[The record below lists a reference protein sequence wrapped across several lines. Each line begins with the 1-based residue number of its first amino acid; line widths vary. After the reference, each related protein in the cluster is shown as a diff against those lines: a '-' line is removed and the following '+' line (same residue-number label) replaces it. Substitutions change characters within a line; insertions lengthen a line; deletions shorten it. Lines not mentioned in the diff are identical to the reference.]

1 MADGV
6 REHDTFVSF
15 AGDASAAILDAAPG
29 GITVQAPDGRLLYA
43 NQDAAALAG
52 FAGPAEMMATAP
64 SEILDRFVFFDEQG
78 TPLPRTEL
86 PSRQAMR
93 GLQPVERLVRW
104 HPAAGGPDRWSVVCA
119 RPVFAG
125 DGTVRFVVN
134 VFRDVTERERAAEA
148 LRRSERRMSLL
159 AATCPRLLDRDP
171 DGATI
176 LERLAGLIVPEL
188 ADVCLVRQGGGPTDR
203 PSRAATAFGPAV
215 DPAAAEQLEGGDDL
229 LDGLP
234 DRLPPVAADVR
245 DLPDPEVARRL
256 GRLGFGS
263 AIVVPLCAGRT
274 HIGDVTLL
282 GVHDRPPYEEADRA
296 LAGEM
301 ANRAGLAA
309 QNARLVRQQRAVASA
324 LQRALLP
331 PELPAIAG
339 MELAARYDAASSDIG
354 GDFYDVIPAGPSRWL
369 IAVGDVCGK
378 GFEAASFTAMVRYTL
393 RAFAPAVARPSDL
406 LAQLN
411 QALLAQL
418 PPDRF
423 CTVACGL
430 LDRSGDQTRLTLSL
444 GGHPRPLHVAPGGAV
459 RPVGTPGTLLGCL
472 PRAQVSDHEVLLQ
485 PGDAIVLFTDGVGAA
500 SPGAED
506 DRLLSVLRQEAG
518 ASAACLAQAV
528 EMVAP
533 AERPGEDDLAV
544 LVLRRLPHLR

>member
-6 REHDTFVSF
+6 REHDELVSF
-15 AGDASAAILDAAPG
+15 VTEAAAAILDAAPD

-43 NQDAAALAG
+43 NQYAAALAG
-52 FAGPAEMMATAP
+52 FAGPAEMMEAP
-64 SEILDRFVFFDEQG
+64 SSEILGRFVFLDDHG
-78 TPLPRTEL
+78 TPLPHTEL
-86 PSRQAMR
+86 PGRQALQ
-93 GLQPVERLVRW
+93 GLQPAERLVHWR
-104 HPAAGGPDRWSVVCA
+104 PVAGGPDRWSVVCA
-119 RPVFAG
+119 RPVFSRG
-125 DGTVRFVVN
+125 GKVRFVVN
-134 VFRDVTERERAAEA
+134 AFRDVTERQRAAEA

-159 AATCPRLLDRDP
+159 AATCPRLLDSDP
-171 DGATI
+171 DGATV
-176 LERLAGLIVPEL
+176 LERLAGLMVPEL
-188 ADVCLVRQGGGPTDR
+188 ADVCWVREGGGPTDR

-215 DPAAAEQLEGGDDL
+215 DPAVAEQLEDRDDL

-234 DRLPPVAADVR
+234 DRLPSVAADLR

-256 GRLGFGS
+256 DRLGFGS

-274 HIGDVTLL
+274 RLGDVTLL
-282 GVHDRPPYEEADRA
+282 GVHGRPPYEEADRA

-339 MELAARYDAASSDIG
+339 MDLAARYDAASGDIG

-369 IAVGDVCGK
+369 IAIGDVCGK

-393 RAFAPAVARPSDL
+393 RAFAPTVARPSDL
-406 LAQLN
+406 LAHVN
-411 QALLAQL
+411 RALLAQL

-423 CTVACGL
+423 CTVACAL

-472 PRAQVSDHEVLLQ
+472 PRAQVSDDEVLLQ
-485 PGDAIVLFTDGVGAA
+485 PGDAIVLFTDGVGTD

-533 AERPGEDDLAV
+533 TERPGEDDLAV